1 MGTRHNKKESIKK
14 TPQKSTEYRPTV
26 AEKRLLEILLNP
38 EHRLK
43 SVTEICGLA
52 KCDRHIYY
60 TAFEKEAFVDYYTK
74 QSKALIKKAHSGIIN
89 ASIRQALR
97 GDFAH
102 TKLLLTMTGDYAD
115 RQVFP
120 DKEGKPQTIGG
131 GPTIILSP
139 MELAAKVAYV
149 LQAGIEAKKKAE
161 LEHKQIVVK

>member
-1 MGTRHNKKESIKK
+1 
-14 TPQKSTEYRPTV
+14 
-26 AEKRLLEILLNP
+26 
-38 EHRLK
+38 
-43 SVTEICGLA
+43 
-52 KCDRHIYY
+52 
-60 TAFEKEAFVDYYTK
+60 
-74 QSKALIKKAHSGIIN
+74 
-89 ASIRQALR
+89 
-97 GDFAH
+97 
-102 TKLLLTMTGDYAD
+102 MTGDYAD

>member
-1 MGTRHNKKESIKK
+1 MGMKYNKKDSIKK

-60 TAFEKEAFVDYYTK
+60 TAFEKEAFLGYYTK

-89 ASIRQALR
+89 ASIRAALR
-97 GDFAH
+97 GDSAH
-102 TKLLLTMTGDYAD
+102 TKILLSMTGDYAE
-115 RQVFP
+115 RKVFP
-120 DKEGKPQTIGG
+120 DKNGDPQPITPSVPAMTDMEAATRSAYLLSLAIAREAAEKAKNGK
-131 GPTIILSP
+131 
-139 MELAAKVAYV
+139 
-149 LQAGIEAKKKAE
+149 
-161 LEHKQIVVK
+161 